1 MDDIILYQVAK
12 YYAKEKDL
20 SSLINFSKVN
30 KVCNFICKS
39 DLIWKTF
46 LKSKF
51 NYDCYSENNLYEQY
65 FRGNGFVTNDK
76 AIINCLLNLYGKRSK
91 FIASFFIKT
100 SQELQKYCIYENG
113 QYLSFNIDLKLRLD
127 EFMIFGYLFQNIEE
141 IDIDLLFELNS
152 FLKYI
157 FDERNVQVSIQ
168 IINDI
173 FYLIIKKI
181 KFKDID
187 LIEGFGENMFN
198 YNYIH

>member
-187 LIEGFGENMFN
+187 LIEGFGEDMFN